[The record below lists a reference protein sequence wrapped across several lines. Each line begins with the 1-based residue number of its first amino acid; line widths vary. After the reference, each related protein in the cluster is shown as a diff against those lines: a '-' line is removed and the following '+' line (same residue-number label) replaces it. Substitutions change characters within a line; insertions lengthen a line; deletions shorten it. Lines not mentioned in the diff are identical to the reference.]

1 MDTGIFQDIGLSK
14 SEIEIYVALLELGPS
29 TSGPIIN
36 KTKLQSSV
44 VHRSIKKLIDRG
56 LITFVKIGKDKQYQ
70 ATEPQNILHYIDT
83 KRKKIQD
90 LLPELEIKQNRAKE
104 RNETEMLIGKRAI
117 FSMLDNLIKDSKANE
132 EFLSFSLIE
141 AHYDEDIIR
150 FYKHYNLRRREKKLN
165 VKVLVNK
172 KVKKI
177 YENKYT
183 GELLKDANVRYTA
196 FTFPQGIVIYKNY
209 VVFLNWSENP
219 MAVKITNDQMAK
231 QFKQFFLLFYNQ
243 EKNAYA

>member
-1 MDTGIFQDIGLSK
+1 MDTSILQDIGLSK
-14 SEIEIYVALLELGPS
+14 SEIDIYVALLELGPS

-44 VHRSIKKLIDRG
+44 VHRSIKRLVDGG
-56 LITFVKIGKDKQYQ
+56 LITFVKVGKDKQYQ
-70 ATEPQNILHYIDT
+70 ATEPENLLNYIDS

-90 LLPELEIKQNRAKE
+90 ILPELKLKQKLAKE
-104 RNETEMLIGKRAI
+104 KNETEMFLGKRAI
-117 FSMLDNLIKDSKANE
+117 FSMLDNLIKDSQPE
-132 EFLSFSLIE
+132 EDFLSFSLIE
-141 AHYDEDIIR
+141 AHGDEEIIR

-177 YENKYT
+177 YEKNYSK
-183 GELLKDANVRYTA
+183 ELLRKANVHYTS
-196 FTFPQGIVIYKNY
+196 FNFPQGIIIHRAH

-219 MAVKITNDQMAK
+219 TAVKITNTQMAQ
-231 QFKQFFLLFYNQ
+231 QFTQFFLQFYNK
-243 EKNAYA
+243 EKDAY